1 MTSPAPAPIFPLMAA
16 PVYSHSS
23 SANSSSASSAS
34 SAYVD
39 DTLANVFRPLRLSDW
54 TAPPG
59 FGALPGESLSARELK
74 LT

>member
-23 SANSSSASSAS
+23 SANSSSAS